1 MKSLASY
8 KHRYALLTKERRLA
22 TLKRSPIESSDLDDS
37 CSEDKPVNYLLLCF
51 FYRCGKRTLQRW
63 KGHLPSLEK
72 KLSKAGEF
80 SEEYGMCSMALDVKS
95 SGKLL

>member
-22 TLKRSPIESSDLDDS
+22 TLKRSPIESSELDDS

-51 FYRCGKRTLQRW
+51 FSLWQVDSPEVERTLAILGKKTFQSWRIFGGIW
-63 KGHLPSLEK
+63 YVLHGTRREK
-72 KLSKAGEF
+72 
-80 SEEYGMCSMALDVKS
+80 
-95 SGKLL
+95 